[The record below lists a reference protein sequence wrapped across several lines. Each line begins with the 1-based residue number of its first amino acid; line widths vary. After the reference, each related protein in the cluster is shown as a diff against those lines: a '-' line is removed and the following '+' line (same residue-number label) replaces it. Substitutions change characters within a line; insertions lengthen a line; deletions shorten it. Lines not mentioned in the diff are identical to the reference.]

1 LAGAFSLAGRVGLTL
16 LSTCPAAP
24 FLGARGHRI
33 SGQAAGAQAWE
44 TSTSCNP
51 KDRQTLRALGTAIG
65 FILVLSIT
73 GSVMAQDQR
82 GTDALPLV
90 VKPISGRDNPLHVE
104 QSTEW
109 PVFYVALGIGVLQLI
124 VFGIQSYL
132 LWDTV
137 LSSNLPKII
146 VRRIVIE
153 SPNIDN
159 RPVTQPFRQND
170 KLRGRFTFINVGRRK
185 ATIAET
191 YSMFFITDKALPM
204 NPLYDDAGTYPLT
217 KRPRLRSRSHGSFL
231 DLMAA

>member
-1 LAGAFSLAGRVGLTL
+1 MASDRCDWFNR
-16 LSTCPAAP
+16 ST
-24 FLGARGHRI
+24 
-33 SGQAAGAQAWE
+33 QAHSAVLPYNGVMN
-44 TSTSCNP
+44 NP

-204 NPLYDDAGTYPLT
+204 NPLYDDAGTYP
-217 KRPRLRSRSHGSFL
+217 RLNITLPPGWSDGTPIVGSINI
-231 DLMAA
+231 DTIPSEPH